1 MIRQD
6 QNNTGSQ
13 VGQYGLNPN
22 ATRTNSGR
30 STALDPGT
38 AALIATVATTALSQ
52 GGSRSGNQTTT
63 QQNLPD
69 WAIPYAQN
77 TMNIGSQFTMNPN

>member
-22 ATRTNSGR
+22 AYQTNPAGR
-30 STALDPGT
+30 SAAAVDPGT
-38 AALIATVATTALSQ
+38 AALVVAGLTTVL
-52 GGSRSGNQTTT
+52 
-63 QQNLPD
+63 
-69 WAIPYAQN
+69 
-77 TMNIGSQFTMNPN
+77 